1 MKKILELLEKD
12 SKLTASQI
20 ASMLNIREEDA
31 VLAIQQYEEQGIILG
46 YKTMIDWD
54 KTDRESVTALIEIKV
69 SPQRGQGFA
78 RIAERISQYSEVE
91 SVYLMS
97 GGFDL
102 AVLISG
108 RSLKDV
114 ALFVSDK
121 IAPLDSVNATATHF
135 VLRKFKEKGILFNE
149 SSNGQERMEI
159 V

>member
-12 SKLTASQI
+12 SKLTTSQI
-20 ASMLNIREEDA
+20 ASMLNVQEED
-31 VLAIQQYEEQGIILG
+31 VTRAIQQYEEQGIILG

-54 KTDRESVTALIEIKV
+54 KTDRDSVTALIEIKV

-102 AVLISG
+102 AVLIMG

-135 VLRKFKEKGILFNE
+135 VLRKFKDKGILFNE
-149 SSNGQERMEI
+149 ASNGQERMEI
-159 V
+159 L